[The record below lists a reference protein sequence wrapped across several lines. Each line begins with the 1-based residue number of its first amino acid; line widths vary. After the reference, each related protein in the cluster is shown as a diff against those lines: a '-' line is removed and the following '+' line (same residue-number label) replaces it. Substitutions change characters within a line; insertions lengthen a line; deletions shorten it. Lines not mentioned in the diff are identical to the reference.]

1 MRDQQRCWRELREA
15 MQSLTEDQRQVLSY
29 RFGLDM
35 SHREIAQIMNRNEP
49 AIRALQF
56 RAVAA
61 LRRAMA
67 EDAR

>member
-1 MRDQQRCWRELREA
+1 
-15 MQSLTEDQRQVLSY
+15 
-29 RFGLDM
+29 M
-35 SHREIAQIMNRNEP
+35 SHREVAQIMNRNEP

-61 LRRAMA
+61 LRKVMA